1 MNYKCFLWHNKFMPV
16 MMKSVGKVKYM
27 NDSFMVL
34 LTTYQL
40 FINLLKYINQKNCL
54 IIHYKLFLP

>member
-1 MNYKCFLWHNKFMPV
+1 
-16 MMKSVGKVKYM
+16 MKSVGKGKYM
-27 NDSFMVL
+27 HDLFKIL

-40 FINLLKYINQKNCL
+40 FTILLKYINQKNCL